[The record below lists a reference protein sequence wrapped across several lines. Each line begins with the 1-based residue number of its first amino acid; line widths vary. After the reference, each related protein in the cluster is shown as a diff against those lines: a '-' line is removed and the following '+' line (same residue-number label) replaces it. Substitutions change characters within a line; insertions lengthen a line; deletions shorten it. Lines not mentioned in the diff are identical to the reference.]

1 MMIDIYNGWKLAWS
15 YFTLIPIR
23 FNKNT
28 QFNNIVY
35 RYMLLFFPLTG
46 AFIALVATILYKY
59 ILIDLTWLG
68 ALTSASIYMM
78 LYGFLHTEAICDVAD
93 AIYAKHSGKDAYEVI
108 KEPTIGAMGLFWGV
122 AIFILKLSTIV
133 YLFLNSNPLL
143 LIVVSLSSRLSLLI
157 LIKLYKFR
165 SSFVDILKESLTL
178 SSLVVTIFLYS
189 IALLL
194 IFKIAYLIPFIIAIT
209 ISLLSS
215 YIIRDNLGFINGD
228 VLGVSLELSEIISII
243 GVLLWL

>member
-1 MMIDIYNGWKLAWS
+1 MMVDIYNGWKLAWS

-23 FNKNT
+23 FDKNT
-28 QFNNIVY
+28 QFNSIVY

-59 ILIDLTWLG
+59 ILVDLSWLG
-68 ALTSASIYMM
+68 ALIASSIYMM

-122 AIFILKLSTIV
+122 ALFIIKLSTIV

-157 LIKLYKFR
+157 LIKLYEFR

-178 SSLVVTIFLYS
+178 SPLIVAIFLYS

-194 IFKIAYLIPFIIAIT
+194 IFKVSYLIALLIAIT
-209 ISLLSS
+209 TSILSS
-215 YIIRDNLGFINGD
+215 YIIKNNLGFINGD
-228 VLGVSLELSEIISII
+228 ILGVSLELSEIISII